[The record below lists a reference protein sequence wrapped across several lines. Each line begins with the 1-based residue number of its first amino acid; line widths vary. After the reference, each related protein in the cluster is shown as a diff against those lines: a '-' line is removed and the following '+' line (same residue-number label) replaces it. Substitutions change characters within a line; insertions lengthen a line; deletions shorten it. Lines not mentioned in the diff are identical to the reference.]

1 MVKQFAR
8 NITSFLIRENIIRD
22 EDVEIYQYGT
32 EQIMINL
39 ITFVVIGIVATIIG
53 GWIETIFFLAGM
65 VPIRAAAGG
74 FHASTQQRCNILTL
88 TVYILNVIVI
98 ELIMG
103 YMSKIIVIILCG
115 IIILS
120 LFKFAPVDHKNRELV
135 NQDYLN
141 AKNRSK
147 MIGIILSGYCIGVS
161 MLGRPNNVI
170 VISTM
175 MGALTASISLIIG
188 SVKRGGER
196 NEKTDIIP

>member
-1 MVKQFAR
+1 MVKQLAGS
-8 NITSFLIRENIIRD
+8 ITSFLIRENIIRD
-22 EDVEIYQYGT
+22 EDAEIYQYGT

-39 ITFVVIGIVATIIG
+39 ITFVAIGTVATIIG
-53 GWIETIFFLAGM
+53 GWIETIFILVGM
-65 VPIRAAAGG
+65 VPIRATAGG
-74 FHASTQQRCNILTL
+74 FHASTQLRCNILTL

-98 ELIMG
+98 ELIRG
-103 YMSKIIVIILCG
+103 YMSKTIVIILCG
-115 IIILS
+115 IILLS
-120 LFKFAPVDHKNRELV
+120 LFELAPVDHKNRELK

-141 AKNRSK
+141 AKRSSR
-147 MIGIILSGYCIGVS
+147 MIGIIQSGFCIGVS

-196 NEKTDIIP
+196 NEKTEIIP